1 VKQQVYIL
9 LALVALGSAPVVAQD
24 ATAGQAVFKKCQACH
39 DIGESAK
46 NRMGPV
52 LSGVVGRVAGT
63 YPGFK
68 YSKAMVDVG
77 TGGLTWSAETLD
89 AFLAA
94 PRDYLPGTKM
104 TNISVKDATDRAN
117 VIAYLE
123 TLSGS
128 STTPPGQTAPGTPP
142 AATP

>member
-1 VKQQVYIL
+1 MKQQIYLV
-9 LALVALGSAPVVAQD
+9 LALMALGGVPAAAQN
-24 ATAGQAVFKKCQACH
+24 AAAGQTVFKKCQACH
-39 DIGESAK
+39 DVGDNAK

-63 YPGFK
+63 YPGYK
-68 YSKAMVDVG
+68 YSQAMVDKG
-77 TGGLTWSAETLD
+77 SGGLVWSPETLD

-94 PRDYLPGTKM
+94 PREDIPGTKM

-123 TLSGS
+123 TLSGPS
-128 STTPPGQTAPGTPP
+128 AAAPGQTAPATPP